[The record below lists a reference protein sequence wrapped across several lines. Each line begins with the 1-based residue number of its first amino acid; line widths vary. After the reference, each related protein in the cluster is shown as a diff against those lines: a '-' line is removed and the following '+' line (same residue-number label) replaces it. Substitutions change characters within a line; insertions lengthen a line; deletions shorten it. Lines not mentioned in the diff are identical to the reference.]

1 VTPPPRMTLSFKEMF
16 GVAKR
21 FAPYAKHYWFYFVA
35 GIIATFIL
43 NAAGIVQPYILKVL
57 TDRVLATPGGNLSVL
72 NFACL
77 ALVGTSLIKG
87 AFLYVQAYMMA
98 YGNNA
103 TIKAIREDVYRHLQ
117 MLPMAWFDR
126 ARTGDV
132 ILRLTDDIRVVTEL
146 LAAGIIMLLNDVIV
160 SVGALTYMLTKNFWM
175 TILAFILTPVTAWLI
190 NRLDRSI
197 ETVIHSAQDKV
208 ADLTSQMEETI
219 SGIRVVKAFGREE
232 YEEKLYREVSSESY
246 SLSMRVTRMQLLHN
260 PMVEIISTISLIIVI
275 GYGAFAVA
283 NKQLTL
289 GDFMA
294 FWGYLLLAS
303 TPLTRI
309 TNTISN
315 LRRGLLAARRIF
327 ELKDIEPEVHDRPDA
342 VPLAPASKSIA
353 FENVTFR
360 YVKGQHAILDD
371 VSFEVPY
378 GTVTAIVGHNGAG
391 KSTLI
396 SLIPRF
402 YDPESGRIRID
413 GTDLRDARID
423 SLRRQ
428 IGFVL
433 QDNILFSGTLRENLK
448 YGNPGA
454 LDAEMFSA
462 AEIAHCHEFI
472 AKLPDGYDTV
482 VSEGGRGIS
491 GGQRQRIAIAR
502 AILSNPRILILDEAT
517 ASLDLESERWVQEAL
532 ERLMHDRAVFVI
544 AHRLSTVRRAD
555 VILVM
560 ENGKIV
566 ERGTHEELMARSG
579 VYRRMCDS
587 FYGEDAV

>member
-1 VTPPPRMTLSFKEMF
+1 MTPPPRMTLSFKEMF